1 MTSTASLTSRLEPV
15 TDVGGKLCAV
25 IDELAGFLAEQAAI
39 NDRTGQFARDSVARL
54 TEAGVLAACAPV
66 ADGGFGLESLYDLAV
81 VTSRLAQA
89 DASVAIAAYMHLAL
103 SSYYARTVRCAPAE
117 QRAGLAQRQWLAA
130 IGRREMIVCS
140 AVAEPGVDPS
150 RLNTTARQSDVGWV
164 INGRKALASISPAA
178 THFYTRLKG
187 ETDAGA
193 IQGTVMISRD
203 APGVEVR
210 DNWDGL
216 GLRGSGSG
224 EVIFSGVALPSAA
237 LSPRGGWGTRNARGY
252 EGRAA
257 TSAPLLAVY
266 LGIAE
271 AAHDMAVASLA
282 GGPNSRTRAASAGV
296 KVLVAEMEL
305 RMAAARGTLHT
316 VLADIDAHVSDAAP
330 RSLPAELGRSLMAG
344 CVAAGMVVE
353 RAATEV
359 VDLAMQVCGGRSYV
373 AGHPLGRICRDVRAC
388 WFMRPHPL
396 AEEWLDFLA
405 DPHPQEPDV
414 S

>member
-1 MTSTASLTSRLEPV
+1 MTNTASLTSRLEPV
-15 TDVGGKLCAV
+15 TGEGGKLCAI
-25 IDELAGFLAEQAAI
+25 IDEMAGFLAEQAMI
-39 NDRTGQFARDSVARL
+39 NDRPGRFARESITRL
-54 TEAGVLAACAPV
+54 TDAGVLAACAPI

-103 SSYYARTVRCAPAE
+103 SSYYARTARSATAAE
-117 QRAGLAQRQWLAA
+117 RVGLPQGEWLAA

-150 RLNTTARQSDVGWV
+150 RLNTTARHSGAGWV
-164 INGRKALASISPAA
+164 INGRKSLASISPAA

-187 ETDAGA
+187 ETNAGA
-193 IQGTVMISRD
+193 IQGTVMISRG
-203 APGVEVR
+203 AAGVEVR

-224 EVIFSGVALPSAA
+224 EVVFSEVALPASA
-237 LSPRGGWGTRNARGY
+237 LSPRGDWGARNTRGF

-257 TSAPLLAVY
+257 ASGPLLAVY

-271 AAHDMAVASLA
+271 AAHDIALASLN
-282 GGPNSRTRAASAGV
+282 GRQNRTRAGSAGI
-296 KVLVAEMEL
+296 KVLIAEMEL

-316 VLADIDAHVSDAAP
+316 ALADIDARVADAAP
-330 RSLPAELGRSLMAG
+330 RSLPAEVGRSLMTA

-373 AGHPLGRICRDVRAC
+373 TGHPLGRMCRDVRAC

-396 AEEWLDFLA
+396 AEEWLDFLT
-405 DPHPQEPDV
+405 DVHPEG
-414 S
+414 